1 MAFKI
6 EFTKP
11 DKVNG
16 IGYKKGD
23 TLSVSDSIYKTL
35 KEAGTVKDFK
45 EKKSQ
50 QSEKE
55 E

>member
-1 MAFKI
+1 MAKKI

-16 IGYKKGD
+16 HPYKKGD

-35 KEAGTVKDFK
+35 KDNGTVKDFS
-45 EKKSQ
+45 EKKSK
-50 QSEKE
+50 SKE
-55 E
+55 EE

>member
-1 MAFKI
+1 MAHKV

-16 IGYKKGD
+16 HPYKKGD

-35 KEAGTVKDFK
+35 KSNGTVKDFS
-45 EKKSQ
+45 EKKSK
-50 QSEKE
+50 SEKE
-55 E
+55 D